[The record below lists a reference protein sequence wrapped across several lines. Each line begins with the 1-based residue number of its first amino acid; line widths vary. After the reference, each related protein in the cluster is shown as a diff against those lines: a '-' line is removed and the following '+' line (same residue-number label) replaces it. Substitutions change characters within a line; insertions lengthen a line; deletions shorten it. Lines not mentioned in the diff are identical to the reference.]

1 MKVDNQK
8 NLPKLL
14 YQALADNRPPVEGE
28 IHVTT
33 LIGPAMIDYL
43 RRKHWDELEDD
54 ASNRL
59 FALLGTGL
67 HAAIANDGRLQQAK
81 GIISEIID
89 SWDKIDRDVQLS
101 ILLELLQSI
110 DCSNQSG
117 IESNLRIKLSSKWTL
132 VGTDD
137 HYDEMAAKIMDWKI
151 TSVWSVLYADH
162 NWEDQLNVYA
172 YMRRKLGYEVEEL
185 SVWALLRDW
194 QKSKAMYSGDPTYPA
209 IPFVEIKLP
218 LWSIEAQEEYIY
230 DRLLEFDGEPKPC
243 TPLEKWETPT
253 VYKVMKKGRKSALI
267 ATVWRD
273 GEKCNL
279 LTEADALY
287 AAQKKGETV
296 DGTKIYIQKFKGE
309 SKRCDLY
316 CVVNSFCKQ
325 YQESKDE

>member
-1 MKVDNQK
+1 MKNTNK
-8 NLPKLL
+8 ENLPDLL
-14 YQALADNRPPVEGE
+14 YQALSENRPPVEGE
-28 IHVTT
+28 IHVTA

-43 RRKHWDELEDD
+43 RRAHWDGLEDD

-67 HAAIANDGRLQQAK
+67 HAAIANDGRLEQAK
-81 GIISEIID
+81 QIIGEVID
-89 SWDKIDRDVQLS
+89 NWNTLDRDVQLCVLQD
-101 ILLELLQSI
+101 LLKSI

-117 IESNLRIKLSSKWTL
+117 IESNLRVSLSDKWTL

-137 HYDEMAAKIMDWKI
+137 HYDEMLGKIMDWKI

-162 NWEDQLNVYA
+162 NWAEQLNVYA
-172 YMRRKLGYEVEEL
+172 YMRRTLGYEVHEL

-194 QKSKAMYSGDPTYPA
+194 QKSKAKYGGDPKYPK
-209 IPFVEIKLP
+209 IPFVEVHLP
-218 LWSIEAQEEYIY
+218 LWSMEEQEEFIY
-230 DRLLEFDGEPKPC
+230 KRLSEFDGKPKPC
-243 TPLEKWETPT
+243 TPQDMWETPT
-253 VYKVMKKGRKSALI
+253 VYKVMKKGRKSAMI

-279 LTEADALY
+279 LTEADAIH

-309 SKRCDLY
+309 TKRCHDY
-316 CVVNSFCKQ
+316 CVVNPFCKQ
-325 YQESKDE
+325 YQETLE